1 MVIVSALN
9 AIRMTQT
16 MSEYRYPYHI
26 NIFFDFQDGDYI
38 ADVPD
43 FKYISA
49 FGDTPE
55 EALREV
61 LIALESTI
69 AVYREEG
76 KPLPEAKYRPD
87 YIAQ

>member
-1 MVIVSALN
+1 
-9 AIRMTQT
+9 
-16 MSEYRYPYHI
+16 MSEKRHPYHI
-26 NIFFDFQDGDYI
+26 NIFFDHEDGDYI

-43 FKYISA
+43 FKYVSA

-61 LIALESTI
+61 LIALESAI
-69 AVYREEG
+69 EMFEEEG

-87 YIAQ
+87 YIAG

>member
-1 MVIVSALN
+1 
-9 AIRMTQT
+9 
-16 MSEYRYPYHI
+16 MSEKRYPYHI
-26 NIFFDFQDGDYI
+26 NIFFDPEDGDYI

-43 FKYISA
+43 FEYVSA

-61 LIALESTI
+61 LIALEATI
-69 AVYREEG
+69 ELFQEQGR
-76 KPLPEAKYRPD
+76 PLPEAKYRPD

>member
-1 MVIVSALN
+1 MN
-9 AIRMTQT
+9 
-16 MSEYRYPYHI
+16 SEYRYPYHI
-26 NIFFDFQDGDYI
+26 NIFFDSDDGDYI

-43 FKYISA
+43 FKYVSA

-61 LIALESTI
+61 LIALDLVIE
-69 AVYREEG
+69 VYHEQG

-87 YIAQ
+87 YMME

>member
-1 MVIVSALN
+1 
-9 AIRMTQT
+9 
-16 MSEYRYPYHI
+16 MSEKRHPYHI
-26 NIFFDFQDGDYI
+26 NIFYDADDGDFI

-61 LIALESTI
+61 LVALDMAIEFLK
-69 AVYREEG
+69 EQG
-76 KPLPEAKYRPD
+76 KPLPEPNYRPS
-87 YIAQ
+87 YINE